1 MESITFHLANPEY
14 KLNAMTYIAQLP
26 VGEKLSITIEKE
38 KKTRTAKQNN
48 SLHDYFGLLAEK
60 FNDGGLD
67 QKAVMAKI
75 KEGVDI
81 PWHKESIKE
90 SLWKPM
96 QEFITGETSTT
107 KLTTAQ
113 VNQVYEILNKWTA
126 QTFGVSV
133 EFPSNGEK
141 L

>member
-1 MESITFHLANPEY
+1 MEPITFHLHTAEY

-38 KKTRTAKQNN
+38 KKPRTTKQNA
-48 SLHDYFGLLAEK
+48 SLHEYFGLLAEK

-67 QKAVMAKI
+67 QKKVLAKI

-81 PWHKESIKE
+81 PWSKESIKQ
-90 SLWKPM
+90 SLWHPM
-96 QEFITGETSTT
+96 QQAIIGEQSTT

-133 EFPSNGEK
+133 EFPSNENN
-141 L
+141 